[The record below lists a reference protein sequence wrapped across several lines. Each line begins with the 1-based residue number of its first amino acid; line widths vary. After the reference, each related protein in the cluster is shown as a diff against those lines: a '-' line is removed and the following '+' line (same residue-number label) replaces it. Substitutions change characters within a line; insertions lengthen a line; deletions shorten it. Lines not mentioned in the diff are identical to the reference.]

1 LKYSS
6 YTFNSIVHYSILLMV
21 KYFYFTVSETEYSSI
36 IKYTKQAIWIKRFAN
51 ELFNKNIKINIR
63 IDNKPCQRYS

>member
-1 LKYSS
+1 M
-6 YTFNSIVHYSILLMV
+6 FNSIVHYSILLMV

-36 IKYTKQAIWIKRFAN
+36 IKCTKRAIWIKRFAN